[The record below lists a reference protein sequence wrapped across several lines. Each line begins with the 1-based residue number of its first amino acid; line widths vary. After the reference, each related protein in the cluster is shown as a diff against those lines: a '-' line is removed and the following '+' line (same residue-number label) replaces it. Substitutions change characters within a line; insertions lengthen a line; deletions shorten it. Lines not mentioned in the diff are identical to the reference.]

1 MLLHIFLAR
10 FGIIYLVW
18 VERGE
23 EVKGKTQEQPA
34 TKKNGF
40 WKGLTIGVFAS
51 LFLYTTV
58 LYYFLGI
65 VGLQIDL
72 DRSNPAFLIRD
83 QIKQEASVELGVLLE
98 KLKIELPDAI
108 RRNFQRLDRL
118 VVRFEDGV
126 VSLPH
131 EAGEVLKTELQSL
144 AEQSIFDALQEIDLQ
159 PYIEELG
166 QAALVQTSR
175 TLDTEIAGK
184 TYNFQASP
192 WLSIPIRIE
201 SE

>member
-1 MLLHIFLAR
+1 MKEKA
-10 FGIIYLVW
+10 
-18 VERGE
+18 
-23 EVKGKTQEQPA
+23 QEQPA
-34 TKKNGF
+34 IRTGGF
-40 WKGLTIGVFAS
+40 WKGLTIGVFVS

-72 DRSNPAFLIRD
+72 DRSSPAFLIRD

-98 KLKIELPDAI
+98 KLKIELPAAI
-108 RRNFQRLDRL
+108 RRNFQRLDHL
-118 VVRFEDGV
+118 MVPFADGA
-126 VSLPH
+126 VSLPR
-131 EAGEVLKTELQSL
+131 EAGEALKAELQGL
-144 AEQSIFDALQEIDLQ
+144 AEQSIFQALQEIDLQ

-166 QAALVQTSR
+166 QAALVQTRR

-192 WLSIPIRIE
+192 WLSIPIQIKTE
-201 SE
+201 